1 MARRRKLRD
10 RAARHDAAYKRAK
23 QENFAARA
31 IYKLEEIDKRFRL
44 IKPRA
49 RVLDLGCWPGSWM
62 QYSSAKTGPEGHVY
76 GVDLREVELALP
88 GWVETV
94 VADVHEWHPDE
105 AVARAG
111 KRFDVVL
118 SDMAPQ
124 TTGDRNSDQWRSE
137 ELLLRALEIAT
148 EALRPGGHFVGK
160 VFQGG
165 RFPELRERMRASFQ
179 EAKSYQAKNTRS
191 GSSEQY
197 LIGRGLRVNVAA
209 DGRRRVEA
217 RMEARAKAAA
227 EAPGI
232 AARERADAQDRA
244 PDTGANSE

>member
-1 MARRRKLRD
+1 MARRRKLKD
-10 RAARHDAAYKRAK
+10 RAARHDPAYKRAK

-62 QYSSAKTGPEGHVY
+62 QYASAKTGPEGHVY
-76 GVDLREVELALP
+76 GVDLRAVELALP

-94 VADVHEWHPDE
+94 VADVNEWRPD
-105 AVARAG
+105 AAIAWAG
-111 KRFDVVL
+111 ARFDVVL

-137 ELLLRALEIAT
+137 ELLLRALELASC
-148 EALRPGGHFVGK
+148 ALRPGGHFVGK

-165 RFPELRERMRASFQ
+165 RFPALRERMRASFQ
-179 EAKSYQAKNTRS
+179 EAKSYQAKNTRA

-197 LIGRGLRVNVAA
+197 LIGRGLRVNI
-209 DGRRRVEA
+209 
-217 RMEARAKAAA
+217 AA
-227 EAPGI
+227 EARRQ
-232 AARERADAQDRA
+232 ADTKAQERAEAQERA
-244 PDTGANSE
+244 SVDGANGE